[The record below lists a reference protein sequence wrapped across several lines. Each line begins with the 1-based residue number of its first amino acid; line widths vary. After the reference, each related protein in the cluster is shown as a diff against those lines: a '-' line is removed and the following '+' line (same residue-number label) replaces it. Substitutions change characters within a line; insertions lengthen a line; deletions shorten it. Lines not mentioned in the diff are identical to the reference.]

1 MVGSVHILQPVR
13 PVAHRPAVGSR
24 AMVAAMLAVMLALPS
39 DGARAQ
45 SRFELSPFASR
56 NASLAGDPI
65 LVGAALTT
73 YGSSL
78 GGILGMRFGGAYD
91 IRSFAGSSAA
101 DAERGWVADADAV
114 ISPARFPVIG
124 PLLGGFLPTVFSGV
138 GAEGLRRTDGA
149 GGQSVVTSYGVGV
162 SRTFGGFAFE
172 TEARRRIPVTLG
184 GAAAEENAIT
194 TRGWEYRIGMSIGF
208 GGKTTPR
215 GLPTI
220 PIPTGSRASRRAEP
234 APTASA
240 SAVMSTGN
248 AYLGTRYQYGGTTPQ
263 SGFDCSGFVQY
274 VYRKNGVTLPRA
286 SREQARAGRSL
297 PAKLDG
303 LRAGDLL
310 FFSQTGGGVDHVA
323 IYAGNDRI
331 LHSTSSGGGVRYDDL
346 GSPRGR
352 WFTDRLVA
360 ARRVLGEAASFVDPG
375 VVAQLDATLDPPDRA
390 PRP

>member
-1 MVGSVHILQPVR
+1 MVGSVHIIQPVR
-13 PVAHRPAVGSR
+13 RVAYRPAVGSR
-24 AMVAAMLAVMLALPS
+24 ALVAAMLAAMLALPS
-39 DGARAQ
+39 DGAGAQ

-138 GAEGLRRTDGA
+138 GVEGLRRTDGA

-162 SRTFGGFAFE
+162 SRTLGGFAFE

-220 PIPTGSRASRRAEP
+220 PISTGSRASRRAEP

-375 VVAQLDATLDPPDRA
+375 VVAQLDATLDPPDKA

>member
-13 PVAHRPAVGSR
+13 RIAYRPAVGSR

-39 DGARAQ
+39 DGAGAQ

-138 GAEGLRRTDGA
+138 GVEGLRRTDGA

-162 SRTFGGFAFE
+162 SRTLGGFAFE

-220 PIPTGSRASRRAEP
+220 PISTGSRASRRAEP

-375 VVAQLDATLDPPDRA
+375 VVAQLDATLDPPDKA

>member
-13 PVAHRPAVGSR
+13 PVANRPAVGSR
-24 AMVAAMLAVMLALPS
+24 AMVAAMLAAMLALPS
-39 DGARAQ
+39 DGAGAQ

-138 GAEGLRRTDGA
+138 GVEGLRRTDGA

-162 SRTFGGFAFE
+162 SRTLGGFAFE

-220 PIPTGSRASRRAEP
+220 PTPTGSRASRRAEP

-375 VVAQLDATLDPPDRA
+375 VVAQLDAILDPPDKA

>member
-13 PVAHRPAVGSR
+13 PVANRPAVGSR
-24 AMVAAMLAVMLALPS
+24 AMVAAMLAAMLALPS
-39 DGARAQ
+39 DGAGAQ

-138 GAEGLRRTDGA
+138 GVEGLRRTDGA

-162 SRTFGGFAFE
+162 SRTLGGFAFE

-184 GAAAEENAIT
+184 GAAAEANAIT

-208 GGKTTPR
+208 GGKATPR

-220 PIPTGSRASRRAEP
+220 PTPTGSRASRRAEP

-375 VVAQLDATLDPPDRA
+375 VVAQLDATLDPPDKA

>member
-1 MVGSVHILQPVR
+1 MVGSVLILQQVR
-13 PVAHRPAVGSR
+13 PVANRPAVGSR
-24 AMVAAMLAVMLALPS
+24 AMVAAMLAAMLALPS
-39 DGARAQ
+39 DGAGAQ

-138 GAEGLRRTDGA
+138 GVEGLRRTDGA

-162 SRTFGGFAFE
+162 SRTLGGFAFE

-220 PIPTGSRASRRAEP
+220 PTPTGSRASRRAEP

-375 VVAQLDATLDPPDRA
+375 VVAQLDAILDPPDKA